1 MQNMKKNEEYFERCF
16 SKLLLNFMIWI
27 CVDFVFEILVDDRF
41 GFVRNT
47 TLTNSTNFISQFS
60 PYHWYET
67 NGLSKIPFCDGREIR
82 PRKPY
87 GKHQTNGIIPDKADM
102 AINI

>member
-1 MQNMKKNEEYFERCF
+1 MKNILKDVF

-27 CVDFVFEILVDDRF
+27 CIDFVFEILVDDRF
-41 GFVRNT
+41 GIVRNT

-67 NGLSKIPFCDGREIR
+67 NGLSKISFCPMDAKYVRETLTKIIKQMESFLIR
-82 PRKPY
+82 
-87 GKHQTNGIIPDKADM
+87 QTWP
-102 AINI
+102 

>member
-1 MQNMKKNEEYFERCF
+1 MKNILKDVF

-41 GFVRNT
+41 GFVRNA

-60 PYHWYET
+60 PNHWYET
-67 NGLSKIPFCDGREIR
+67 NGLSKIPFCPVDAKSL
-82 PRKPY
+82 RKASN
-87 GKHQTNGIIPDKADM
+87 KWNHS
-102 AINI
+102 